1 MRRYVVHDTG
11 DWVRNS
17 NGYGSAT
24 RAPATVKEYDTLD
37 DVHPFDR
44 KQFEWMLEHGQVVI
58 SMGSTVYQIR
68 KGDA

>member
-1 MRRYVVHDTG
+1 MRRYAVHDTG
-11 DWVRNS
+11 EWVRN
-17 NGYGSAT
+17 NADTAAT
-24 RAPATVKEYDTLD
+24 RTPATVKEYDTLD